1 MKIERDIS
9 LKPYN
14 TFGIDVK
21 ARYFAR
27 FSTVEELTELLN
39 LQVKTNLKP
48 LILGGGSNLLFTKDV
63 NGYVLKNELTG
74 IQLIKED
81 HHHYYVKVCAGENWH
96 RFVMYCVARNY
107 AGLENLSLIPG
118 NVGASPMQNIGA
130 YGAELKD
137 VFENLDALHKSD
149 RIIHTFTAN
158 DCEFGYRESVFKQ
171 KYKDEFVIVN
181 VTFRLNKKPLL
192 NTSYGAFS
200 QELEDM
206 GITEPSIRSISD
218 AVINIRRRKLPDPA
232 QIGNAG
238 SFFKNP
244 TISIAQFDQLQKKVD
259 DKLQSGTSIPH
270 FKVDAKHV
278 KIPAA
283 WLIEQCGWKGYRDG
297 DAGVHRDQALV
308 LVNYGNAS
316 GKVLAQLATKI
327 SNSVKTKFGIELE
340 REVNIV

>member
-14 TFGIDVK
+14 TFGINVK

-63 NGYVLKNELTG
+63 NGYVLKNELSG
-74 IQLIKED
+74 IHLIKED
-81 HHHYYVKVCAGENWH
+81 HHHYYVKVGAGENWH
-96 RFVMYCVARNY
+96 RFVMHCVARNY

-137 VFENLDALHKSD
+137 VFENLEALHKAE

-158 DCEFGYRESVFKQ
+158 DCEFGYRESVFKR
-171 KYKDEFVIVN
+171 KYRDEFVILN
-181 VTFRLNKKPLL
+181 VTFRLNKEPVF
-192 NTSYGAFS
+192 NVSYGALA
-200 QELEDM
+200 QELEKM
-206 GITEPSIRSISD
+206 GVKEPSIRFISD

-244 TISIAQFDQLQKKVD
+244 TISLAEFDQLQEKVD
-259 DKLQSGTSIPH
+259 DKLQSGKSIPH
-270 FKVDAKHV
+270 YTADANHV

-297 DAGVHRDQALV
+297 DAGVHRNQALV

-316 GKVLAQLATKI
+316 GEAVYQLATKI
-327 SNSVKTKFGIELE
+327 SNSVKTKFAIELE